1 MAAGKVSEEVAPF
14 LFGANLFAVIKKSG
28 GFRPVAV
35 GDVLRRLT
43 SKVIMYEVAG
53 PAAQM
58 LRPLQFGVGVRGGCE
73 AVVHATRATL
83 NSDVLQP
90 EQKWCLQVDFENGFN
105 NIDRQ
110 HMFEEVRR
118 RFPHLSPWVESCY
131 GQASVLNFG
140 SSTIRSSTG
149 VQQGDPLGP

>member
-43 SKVIMYEVAG
+43 SKVIMSEVAG

-58 LRPLQFGVGVRGGCE
+58 LRPLQFGVGVRG
-73 AVVHATRATL
+73 
-83 NSDVLQP
+83 SSMQP
-90 EQKWCLQVDFENGFN
+90 EL
-105 NIDRQ
+105 
-110 HMFEEVRR
+110 
-118 RFPHLSPWVESCY
+118 L
-131 GQASVLNFG
+131 
-140 SSTIRSSTG
+140 
-149 VQQGDPLGP
+149 